1 MTSMV
6 EEAKGS
12 AFMKDSL
19 RGTVLEVKKEQDWR
33 GQGRGREGGGGKG
46 KEGMIITVPLYMH
59 STPPPHLNVYA
70 TDKQGWVQGQ
80 SEPAHKLS
88 SHSPQLLH

>member
-33 GQGRGREGGGGKG
+33 GQGRGREGGRRRKEEGKKRKG
-46 KEGMIITVPLYMH
+46 KEGMIITVPLYMQF

-70 TDKQGWVQGQ
+70 TDKQGWVQG
-80 SEPAHKLS
+80 
-88 SHSPQLLH
+88 

>member
-33 GQGRGREGGGGKG
+33 GQGRGREGGRRRKEEGKKRKG
-46 KEGMIITVPLYMH
+46 REGMIITVPLYM
-59 STPPPHLNVYA
+59 
-70 TDKQGWVQGQ
+70 
-80 SEPAHKLS
+80 
-88 SHSPQLLH
+88 QLLHAAPSPQCLCH

>member
-33 GQGRGREGGGGKG
+33 GQGRGREGGRMRKEEGKKRKG
-46 KEGMIITVPLYMH
+46 KEGMIITVPLCMQY
-59 STPPPHLNVYA
+59 STPPPPHLNVYA
-70 TDKQGWVQGQ
+70 TDKQGWVQG
-80 SEPAHKLS
+80 
-88 SHSPQLLH
+88 